1 MRGSEDAIELS
12 VTMNKA
18 IVTLHDPQGSMVA
31 DRADRVFTRLE
42 DQRFEISDPNLLKF

>member
-31 DRADRVFTRLE
+31 DMADRVGHDWRMRDL
-42 DQRFEISDPNLLKF
+42 RFQIQIC